1 MSNQAVNV
9 GVIGCGNILRRYF
22 ETVERF
28 DILNVKAVA
37 DIDMERAKAAAETYS
52 VKALSVSDLLAADD
66 LEVVV
71 NLTVPQAHAEVSRS
85 IIEAGKSV
93 YSEKPL
99 GLGRAE
105 AADLLFL
112 ASARDLRVG
121 CAPDTFLGGGL
132 QTCREVLDAGLIG
145 EPLGA
150 TAFVLNRGMEHW
162 HPNPAFFY
170 QRGAGP
176 LFDLGVYYLTALVS
190 LLGPVRQVA
199 GMAAVSFPERT
210 IASGALSGTRFR
222 VETPTFVTGLLDFAA
237 PVKGTILTSFDVSA
251 TQLPRIEIYGSDAT
265 LSVPDPNTFG
275 GPVRLKRRGEEEWTD
290 LPVTRP
296 HVDILRG
303 IGLADMAYA
312 LRSSRPHR
320 ASGELALHVLD
331 VMQSILEA
339 SEQKQYLELTSSC
352 ERPAPLPSGL
362 AEGTLDA

>member
-1 MSNQAVNV
+1 MSSQAVNV

-22 ETVERF
+22 ETAERF
-28 DILNVKAVA
+28 DILNVQAVA
-37 DIDMERAKAAAETYS
+37 DVASERAKAAASTYGVEAQS
-52 VKALSVSDLLAADD
+52 VDDLLAADNID
-66 LEVVV
+66 VVV
-71 NLTVPQAHAEVSRS
+71 NLTVPRAHAEVSRS
-85 IIEAGKSV
+85 VLEAGKSV

-99 GLGRAE
+99 GLRRAE
-105 AADLLFL
+105 ATKLLTL
-112 ASARDLRVG
+112 ARERELRVG

-132 QTCREVLDAGLIG
+132 QTCREALDAGLIG

-150 TAFVLNRGMEHW
+150 TAFILNKGMEHW
-162 HPNPAFFY
+162 HPNPVSFY
-170 QRGAGP
+170 QHGAGP
-176 LFDLGVYYLTALVS
+176 LFDLGVYYVTALVS
-190 LLGPVRQVA
+190 LLGPIKQVA

-210 IASGALSGTRFR
+210 VASGELSGTRFK

-251 TQLPRIEIYGSDAT
+251 TDLPRIEIYGSNAT

-275 GPVRLKRRGEEEWTD
+275 GPVKWKRWGEEDWTD

-312 LRSSRPHR
+312 LRSGRPHR
-320 ASGELALHVLD
+320 TNGELALHVLD

-339 SEQKQYLELTSSC
+339 SEQKKYVELTSSC
-352 ERPAPLPSGL
+352 ERPAPLPYGL
-362 AEGTLDA
+362 DEGTLDA